1 MVAGGGGGGGEALMI
16 DNGFRGND
24 ADVIISN
31 AM

>member
-1 MVAGGGGGGGEALMI
+1 MVAGRGGGGALMI

-24 ADVIISN
+24 ADIIVSN